1 MPSITLLAKNCFK
14 LAVPLALAACIIRP
28 DAAHAQRVT
37 DSVRITNGD
46 FTIPGRVVSS
56 ANQSEFRIDPQNGQ
70 IQRTA
75 GDAILFGGP
84 PLASLPMVTI
94 TCDRSILSSTNCGR
108 NTVMTVTVSSSS
120 NGRARIG
127 SFDIAPVAG
136 SATFSPM
143 TRNGNQ
149 VSFTITFN
157 SNNRPNVASFNLGVS
172 VLITTSGATGDI
184 PLPYTVTISRP

>member
-1 MPSITLLAKNCFK
+1 MPSIRLVAKNCFK

-37 DSVRITNGD
+37 DSVRITSGD
-46 FTIPGRVVSS
+46 FTIGGLVVAS
-56 ANQSEFRIDPQNGQ
+56 ATQSEFRVDPQNGA
-70 IQRTA
+70 IRRTS
-75 GDAILFGGP
+75 GDAIFIVGP
-84 PLASLPMVTI
+84 ASVSLPMVTI

-120 NGRARIG
+120 NGRARIS
-127 SFDIAPVAG
+127 SFDIAPVPG

-143 TRNGNQ
+143 IRNGNQ

-172 VLITTSGATGDI
+172 VLVTTSGATGEM